1 MARPSGMTSSLLSRA
16 AASSAL
22 LAGACLLAAGCS
34 AGGSST
40 SSASGTAAQ
49 PAPARAAAGGSV
61 AQGSAASGSA
71 ASGSAGT
78 GSTSLTAQPATS
90 SIIYTAGVTMRAKDL
105 TRAAARAAQLARA
118 AGGYVS
124 SENTALNRAH
134 PDRSTV
140 SLQLKIPVSAYQA
153 TLGALSTQLG
163 TRLAMSQHAQDVTQT
178 VADVTSR
185 VTSAQA
191 AISQLRALL
200 RHAGSVT
207 SLLTVQNQIN
217 DQESG
222 LESLLA
228 RQRALTHETSFATV
242 NMLLVAYP
250 HAGHQ
255 ARHHHAGGFV
265 GGLKAGWHGLVRVVS
280 LVLTAAGAALPFAV
294 ILAVL
299 AYAAYRARRWYL
311 RRRAAPGPATPPDP
325 AAQS

>member
-1 MARPSGMTSSLLSRA
+1 M
-16 AASSAL
+16 
-22 LAGACLLAAGCS
+22 
-34 AGGSST
+34 
-40 SSASGTAAQ
+40 AAQ
-49 PAPARAAAGGSV
+49 PAPARAAPGA
-61 AQGSAASGSA
+61 AQGSAAQGSA
-71 ASGSAGT
+71 AQGSAAQ
-78 GSTSLTAQPATS
+78 GSADSGATSLTAQPGTS
-90 SIIYTAGVTMRAKDL
+90 SIIYTASVTVRATNL
-105 TRAAARAAQLARA
+105 TRTAAQATQLARA

-140 SLQLKIPVSAYQA
+140 SLQLKIPASAYPA

-178 VADVTSR
+178 VADVSSR

-217 DQESG
+217 AEESG

-242 NMLLVAYP
+242 DILLVAKP
-250 HAGHQ
+250 HAIHH
-255 ARHHHAGGFV
+255 ARHNHPGGFV

-280 LVLTAAGAALPFAV
+280 AVLTATGAALPFLV
-294 ILAVL
+294 ILAIL
-299 AYAAYRARRWYL
+299 AYLAYRTRRWYL
-311 RRRAAPGPATPPDP
+311 HRRTTPGGGTAPPDP
-325 AAQS
+325 AAQP

>member
-1 MARPSGMTSSLLSRA
+1 MTSSLLLRA

-34 AGGSST
+34 TGGSSA
-40 SSASGTAAQ
+40 SSAPAPGAEL
-49 PAPARAAAGGSV
+49 APARAAAGAAGSS
-61 AQGSAASGSA
+61 AQGSAAQ
-71 ASGSAGT
+71 GSAGSA
-78 GSTSLTAQPATS
+78 STSLTALPATS
-90 SIIYTAGVTMRAKDL
+90 SIIYTASL
-105 TRAAARAAQLARA
+105 TVRTTHLTQAAAQATQMARA

-124 SENTALNRAH
+124 SESTRLDRAH

-140 SLQLKIPVSAYQA
+140 SLELKIPVSAYQA
-153 TLGALSTQLG
+153 TLGALSTQTG
-163 TRLAMSQHAQDVTQT
+163 TRLAMSQHAEDVTQT

-200 RHAGSVT
+200 RHAGSVS

-217 DQESG
+217 DEESG

-228 RQRALTHETSFATV
+228 RQRALTHETSFGTV
-242 NMLLVAYP
+242 DMLLVAP
-250 HAGHQ
+250 SARAGHHG
-255 ARHHHAGGFV
+255 RHKAAGGFV
-265 GGLKAGWHGLVRVVS
+265 AGLRAGWHGLVRVVS
-280 LVLTAAGAALPFAV
+280 LVLTGAGAALPFAV

-299 AYAAYRARRWYL
+299 GYAGYRARRWWL
-311 RRRAAPGPATPPDP
+311 GRRAAPAAPGPPDP